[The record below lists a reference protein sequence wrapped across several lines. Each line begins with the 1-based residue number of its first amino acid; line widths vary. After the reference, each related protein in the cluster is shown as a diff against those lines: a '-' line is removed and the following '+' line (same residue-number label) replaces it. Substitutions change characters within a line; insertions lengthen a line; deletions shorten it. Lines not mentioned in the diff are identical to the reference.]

1 MSTMATLQKTTMQA
15 IVHHEYGPPNVL
27 ELETIDKPVAN
38 DDEVLVRVHAAGVNW
53 ADWSMTQGLPY
64 VVRPIYGLPR
74 PKHPIR
80 GTDVAGT
87 IEAVGKNVREFQ
99 PGDQVFGW
107 CTGAFAQYV
116 TAPAKQLVRKPA
128 ELTFEQAAA
137 IPMAGCVA
145 LQALRDVAKIQ
156 PGQRVL
162 INGASGGIGTF
173 AVQIAKSFGAE
184 VTGVCSTK
192 NLDLVRSL
200 GADHVID
207 YTQEDF
213 TQRDQ
218 RYDLILDI
226 GDTHSLADRRRV
238 LTPNGRLIPNSGL
251 GGRWFG
257 STGRIIK
264 AHVLSLFVAQ
274 NLRPFVSF
282 AKHEHLVALKELITS
297 GAVTPVIGR
306 TYPLSQTPEAIA
318 YVGDGH
324 VRGKVV
330 ITL

>member
-1 MSTMATLQKTTMQA
+1 MQA
-15 IVHHEYGPPNVL
+15 IVQPQYGPPNVL
-27 ELETIDKPVAN
+27 DLKTIDKPVA
-38 DDEVLVRVHAAGVNW
+38 DDNEVLVRVHAAGVNW

-64 VVRPIYGLPR
+64 IVRPLYGLPR
-74 PKHPIR
+74 PRRPIR
-80 GTDVAGT
+80 GTDAAGT
-87 IEAVGKNVREFQ
+87 VEAVGKNVREFQ

-116 TAPAKQLVRKPA
+116 CAPADHFTLKPA
-128 ELTFEQAAA
+128 DLTFEQAAA

-145 LQALRDVAKIQ
+145 LQAVRDAATIR

-162 INGASGGIGTF
+162 VNGASGGIGTF

-184 VTGVCSTK
+184 VTGVCSTQ

-213 TQRDQ
+213 TQGDQ

-238 LTPNGRLIPNSGL
+238 LTANGRLIPNSGL

-264 AHVLSLFVAQ
+264 AHVLSTFVAQ
-274 NLRPFVSF
+274 NLRPIVSF
-282 AKHEHLVALKELITS
+282 AKNNDLVALKELIAS
-297 GAVTPVIGR
+297 GGVTPIVGR
-306 TYPLSQTPEAIA
+306 TYPLSQTPAAIA

-330 ITL
+330 ITV